1 MGFIQLKLPKRLK
14 LKLPN
19 TSSLRKAREEYRQ
32 WLKERGLDK
41 LKPKKNTSEP
51 LNFEPIEERTGVPLG
66 NKIPVSG
73 GKKQEPIFYSG
84 KRKLIGIATMHKS
97 NQVPVFADDDD
108 VSGRKAATEIT
119 LMKGNK

>member
-1 MGFIQLKLPKRLK
+1 MGFIQLKLPKRLR

-41 LKPKKNTSEP
+41 LKPRKTTGDFKFDP
-51 LNFEPIEERTGVPLG
+51 GEERTGVPLG

-73 GKKQEPIFYSG
+73 GKKREQLLSLLSRVRIVKGICWMGTVGIISKKNETMQTLSG
-84 KRKLIGIATMHKS
+84 NRCFS
-97 NQVPVFADDDD
+97 DSP
-108 VSGRKAATEIT
+108 
-119 LMKGNK
+119 

>member
-1 MGFIQLKLPKRLK
+1 M
-14 LKLPN
+14 
-19 TSSLRKAREEYRQ
+19 RKAREEYRQ

-41 LKPKKNTSEP
+41 LKPRKTTGDFKFDP
-51 LNFEPIEERTGVPLG
+51 GEERTGVPLG

-73 GKKQEPIFYSG
+73 GKKREQLFYSG

-108 VSGRKAATEIT
+108 EKGRKAATEIT
-119 LMKGNK
+119 MMKGNK

>member
-1 MGFIQLKLPKRLK
+1 MGFIQLKLPKRLR

-19 TSSLRKAREEYRQ
+19 TSSLRKARDEYRQ

-41 LKPKKNTSEP
+41 LKPRKTTGDFKFDP
-51 LNFEPIEERTGVPLG
+51 GVERTGVPLS
-66 NKIPVSG
+66 NKIPVRG
-73 GKKQEPIFYSG
+73 GKKREQLFYTG

-108 VSGRKAATEIT
+108 EKGRKAATEIT
-119 LMKGNK
+119 MMKGNK